1 MLADDAARGFS
12 LDSFGRNK
20 SNWVTEMTT
29 KTLHTIRFP
38 AESAEY
44 RAARDKLL
52 EAEVALRAT
61 TEAVAAQRRS
71 LPLGG
76 DLLEDYVFDQWDAQE
91 HDVRQVRLSELFAPG
106 TDTLFLYSF
115 MFNPGPEGTPLDVG
129 CPSCTSI
136 IDAVDGSA
144 RHVMQRISFAVEA
157 KTSVER
163 FEAHART
170 RGWRHARLLSSA
182 GNTYRH
188 DYNCE
193 QSDADQWPIATV
205 FVRRGDRIHHWWS
218 SELFYVP
225 PEAGMDMRHVDFMWP
240 MWAIFD
246 TTPSGRGDW
255 SPELTYR

>member
-1 MLADDAARGFS
+1 
-12 LDSFGRNK
+12 
-20 SNWVTEMTT
+20 MTT
-29 KTLHTIRFP
+29 KTLHATRFP
-38 AESAEY
+38 AETAEY
-44 RAARDKLL
+44 RAARDRLL
-52 EAEVALRAT
+52 EAEVALRAN

-76 DLLEDYVFDQWDAQE
+76 EILKDYVFDRWDANE
-91 HDVRQVRLSELFAPG
+91 YDVRKVRLSELFAPG

-115 MFNPGPEGTPLDVG
+115 MFNPGLKGAPLEVG

-136 IDAVDGSA
+136 IDAVDGAA
-144 RHVMQRISFAVEA
+144 RHLTQRISFAVEG
-157 KTSVER
+157 KTSIER

-205 FVRRGDRIHHWWS
+205 FVRRDGRIHHWWS
-218 SELFYVP
+218 SELFYIP

-246 TTPSGRGDW
+246 ATPAGRGDW